1 MIENSKNK
9 IERRNFFKR
18 IGFGL
23 TGATILSSIPYK
35 LFVKANRERK
45 KVNVNIHSSAIKR
58 NK

>member
-1 MIENSKNK
+1 MTEKLKNK

-23 TGATILSSIPYK
+23 TGTAILSSLPYK
-35 LFVKANRERK
+35 LFAKANRERK
-45 KVNVNIHSSAIKR
+45 KVNVNIHSFAIKR